1 MFVVDSVLGRYIME
15 SRLLPVQLAPPLHH
29 ADWSKGT
36 AELVQFGAGVVAQ
49 VVGMVVEFTTIPG
62 CLL

>member
-1 MFVVDSVLGRYIME
+1 MDSVLGRYIME

-36 AELVQFGAGVVAQ
+36 AELIQFGAGVVAEA
-49 VVGMVVEFTTIPG
+49 VGLVVEFTTKPP
-62 CLL
+62 